1 MPSHPYAATG
11 DPAPS
16 ALPTRHVVT
25 GAFHQNRSAM
35 AGRGEQIISRLFVKA
50 ALLISDAR
58 VNQSVKPTSGAK
70 TDKWFQLEVMDDGR
84 FGGLTQEL
92 KDLGNTTSGALELRV
107 RSVLVLGPPSP
118 AQALV
123 LVSDSERR
131 RRVEIPPEA
140 RAIQLEEW
148 SLSFD
153 RSTRLDTVQAGE
165 EPYPAVYKQAIA
177 LMRSLY
183 ALLRYVPAWQ
193 LHRRLVPGSGMKVMV
208 IATLVGREEDALHE
222 DVLGLTHKL
231 MQDEED
237 LITFS
242 FPPIVTPLGA
252 IALRAQYRPNVRFRL
267 DPLESLWSSALAT
280 PSSPGGTGTGA
291 GRGSISPASPSPPAP
306 KFDLDSPAFT
316 PTLLATRQR
325 ASLTGSGSPLRP
337 SSRAGTSPGTAVTPL
352 PPRTRTIS
360 QLSTGGDSPR
370 SPPAGADF
378 HGGASGLTRT
388 RRESLLTRG
397 SVSGSITPSGLAPGS
412 PSSPR
417 RASGMINPFKGATL
431 ASSPRTGMGAS
442 PLGGGSPRTTPGLGL
457 GTSPRAGIAMAIGA
471 GTGTSPLS
479 AGAAAGSSPRGTESD
494 GRRSIDSGD
503 GTRLNAQPQ
512 PIKRYSSSFGH
523 RPGRSESSLGSA
535 GLAGGIGSV
544 GAVGAGSLGAG
555 SAGGAP
561 GSVGAGST
569 GSGGQTGGA
578 GAGPHSRLSTIGSQ
592 SYLSHAADDDD
603 LGEFIKEIDSRP
615 QLGSEGSP
623 LRLDTTISTEQFPLS
638 SPAQEQFPQQIER
651 FPSISPQTE
660 RFPPSSLPTGYS
672 AFPHLSPLGRTYEQ
686 SLQPF
691 GQRQNEGITQNLT
704 DSPRPLPPA
713 LESIPPSPAE
723 SAWQVRSRSRERFGS
738 SERRT
743 SIDNRYGIRGPSTS
757 RERRPMEVLAPLPER
772 LGLGLEERT
781 RTMSLGPTT
790 ARETPSSL
798 FTGSPFTGRTASPFA
813 HERARTTSLTPAHGR
828 SITPS
833 HERERTISF
842 ARRNRALLTR
852 PDEVEA
858 EIERMKESFQASYAP
873 ASPREPAPRGLELEP
888 TPRIREGSSGSGS
901 GAGTRRIGSEEV
913 VGRLELSGSSGFGL
927 GARGSVRPGRDTD
940 GWKDGGEWDKRMNGW
955 R

>member
-1 MPSHPYAATG
+1 
-11 DPAPS
+11 
-16 ALPTRHVVT
+16 
-25 GAFHQNRSAM
+25 M
-35 AGRGEQIISRLFVKA
+35 AGRGEQIISRLFVKS

-58 VNQSVKPTSGAK
+58 ENQSVRPASGAK
-70 TDKWFQLEVMDDGR
+70 PDKWFQLEVMDDGR

-92 KDLGNTTSGALELRV
+92 RDLGNAASGPLELRV
-107 RSVLVLGPPSP
+107 RSILVLGPPSP

-131 RRVEIPPEA
+131 KRVEIPPEA

-148 SLSFD
+148 SLSLD
-153 RSTRLDTVQAGE
+153 RSTRLDSAQAGE

-183 ALLRYVPAWQ
+183 AVLR
-193 LHRRLVPGSGMKVMV
+193 VMV

-222 DVLGLTHKL
+222 EVLALTHKL
-231 MQDEED
+231 IPDEGD

-280 PSSPGGTGTGA
+280 PSSPGGAGT
-291 GRGSISPASPSPPAP
+291 GRGSTSPASPSPPAP

-337 SSRAGTSPGTAVTPL
+337 ASRTGTSPGTVAAPL

-360 QLSTGGDSPR
+360 QLSAGGDTPQ
-370 SPPAGADF
+370 
-378 HGGASGLTRT
+378 
-388 RRESLLTRG
+388 SLLTRG
-397 SVSGSITPSGLAPGS
+397 SVSGSVTPSGLAPGP

-417 RASGMINPFKGATL
+417 RTSGTINPFKGATL
-431 ASSPRTGMGAS
+431 ASSPRTLGMGAS

-457 GTSPRAGIAMAIGA
+457 GTSPRAGIAVAIGA

-479 AGAAAGSSPRGTESD
+479 AGAGAGTGSSPRGTESD
-494 GRRSIDSGD
+494 GRRSMDSGD

-535 GLAGGIGSV
+535 GLAGGNGSV
-544 GAVGAGSLGAG
+544 GAIAVGSLGAG
-555 SAGGAP
+555 STGGAP
-561 GSVGAGST
+561 GSVDAGST
-569 GSGGQTGGA
+569 GSGGQGGGA

-603 LGEFIKEIDSRP
+603 LGQFIKEIDTRP

-623 LRLDTTISTEQFPLS
+623 LSLDTAISTEQFPLS
-638 SPAQEQFPQQIER
+638 SPAQEQFPRRTER

-660 RFPPSSLPTGYS
+660 RFPPSSLPTTYS
-672 AFPHLSPLGRTYEQ
+672 ALPHLSPLGRTYEQ

-691 GQRQNEGITQNLT
+691 GSRPNEGIAQNLT
-704 DSPRPLPPA
+704 DSPRPLPPP
-713 LESIPPSPAE
+713 LESVPPSPAE
-723 SAWQVRSRSRERFGS
+723 SAWQMRSRSRERFGS

-743 SIDNRYGIRGPSTS
+743 SIDNRYGVRGPSTS
-757 RERRPMEVLAPLPER
+757 RERTDEDHVA
-772 LGLGLEERT
+772 G
-781 RTMSLGPTT
+781 SHSCPTGS
-790 ARETPSSL
+790 PSSL
-798 FTGSPFTGRTASPFA
+798 FTGSPFITGRTASPFN
-813 HERARTTSLTPAHGR
+813 HERARTTSLTPIHGR
-828 SITPS
+828 SLTPS
-833 HERERTISF
+833 NERERTISF
-842 ARRNRALLTR
+842 TRRNRTLLTR
-852 PDEVEA
+852 RDEVDA

-873 ASPREPAPRGLELEP
+873 ASPREPASRGLGLEP
-888 TPRIREGSSGSGS
+888 TPRIGDGSSGSGS
-901 GAGTRRIGSEEV
+901 GSGTRRIGSEEV
-913 VGRLELSGSSGFGL
+913 VGRLELGESSGLGFGV
-927 GARGSVRPGRDTD
+927 RGSVRPGRDTD
-940 GWKDGGEWDKRMNGW
+940 GWKDGENGTSE
-955 R
+955 

>member
-1 MPSHPYAATG
+1 
-11 DPAPS
+11 
-16 ALPTRHVVT
+16 
-25 GAFHQNRSAM
+25 M
-35 AGRGEQIISRLFVKA
+35 AGRGEQIISRLFVKS

-58 VNQSVKPTSGAK
+58 ENQSARPASGAK
-70 TDKWFQLEVMDDGR
+70 PDKWFQLEVMDDGR

-92 KDLGNTTSGALELRV
+92 RDLGNAASGPLELRV
-107 RSVLVLGPPSP
+107 RSILVLGPPSP

-131 RRVEIPPEA
+131 KRVEIPPEA

-148 SLSFD
+148 SLSLD
-153 RSTRLDTVQAGE
+153 RSTRLDSAQAGE

-183 ALLRYVPAWQ
+183 AVLR
-193 LHRRLVPGSGMKVMV
+193 VMV

-222 DVLGLTHKL
+222 EVLALTHKL
-231 MQDEED
+231 IPDEGD

-280 PSSPGGTGTGA
+280 PSSPGGAGT
-291 GRGSISPASPSPPAP
+291 GRGSTSPASPSPPAP

-337 SSRAGTSPGTAVTPL
+337 ASRTGTSPGTVAAPL

-360 QLSTGGDSPR
+360 QLSAGGDTPR
-370 SPPAGADF
+370 SPPPGADF
-378 HGGASGLTRT
+378 YGGASGLTRT

-397 SVSGSITPSGLAPGS
+397 SVSGSVTPSGLAPGP

-417 RASGMINPFKGATL
+417 RTSGTINPFKGATL
-431 ASSPRTGMGAS
+431 ASSPRTLGMGAS

-457 GTSPRAGIAMAIGA
+457 GTSPRAGIAVAIGA

-479 AGAAAGSSPRGTESD
+479 AGAGAGTGSSPRGTESD
-494 GRRSIDSGD
+494 GRRSMDSGD

-535 GLAGGIGSV
+535 GLAGGNGSV
-544 GAVGAGSLGAG
+544 GAIAVGSLGAG
-555 SAGGAP
+555 STGGAP
-561 GSVGAGST
+561 GSVDAGST
-569 GSGGQTGGA
+569 GSGGQGGGA

-603 LGEFIKEIDSRP
+603 LGQFIKEIDTRP

-623 LRLDTTISTEQFPLS
+623 LSPDTAISTEQFPLS
-638 SPAQEQFPQQIER
+638 SPAQEQFPRRAER
-651 FPSISPQTE
+651 FPSISQTE
-660 RFPPSSLPTGYS
+660 RFPPSSLPTTYS
-672 AFPHLSPLGRTYEQ
+672 ALPHLSPLGRTYEQ

-691 GQRQNEGITQNLT
+691 GSRPNEGIAQNLT
-704 DSPRPLPPA
+704 DSPRPLPPP
-713 LESIPPSPAE
+713 LESVPPSPAE
-723 SAWQVRSRSRERFGS
+723 SAWQMRSRSRERFGS

-743 SIDNRYGIRGPSTS
+743 SIDNRYGVRGPSTS

-781 RTMSLGPTT
+781 RTMSLGPT
-790 ARETPSSL
+790 AAPREAPSSL
-798 FTGSPFTGRTASPFA
+798 FTGSPFITGRTASPFN
-813 HERARTTSLTPAHGR
+813 HERARTTSLTPVHGR
-828 SITPS
+828 SLTPS

-842 ARRNRALLTR
+842 TRRNRTLLTR
-852 PDEVEA
+852 RDEVDA

-873 ASPREPAPRGLELEP
+873 ASPREPASRGLGLEP
-888 TPRIREGSSGSGS
+888 TLRIGDGSSGSGS
-901 GAGTRRIGSEEV
+901 GSGTRRIGSEEV
-913 VGRLELSGSSGFGL
+913 VGRLELGESSGLGF

>member
-1 MPSHPYAATG
+1 
-11 DPAPS
+11 
-16 ALPTRHVVT
+16 
-25 GAFHQNRSAM
+25 M
-35 AGRGEQIISRLFVKA
+35 AGRGEQIISRLFVKS
-50 ALLISDAR
+50 ALLISEAR
-58 VNQSVKPTSGAK
+58 ENQSARPAPGAK
-70 TDKWFQLEVMDDGR
+70 ADRWFQLEVMDDGR

-92 KDLGNTTSGALELRV
+92 KDLGNAANDALELRV

-123 LVSDSERR
+123 LVSDEERR
-131 RRVEIPPEA
+131 RRVELPPEA

-148 SLSFD
+148 SLSID

-193 LHRRLVPGSGMKVMV
+193 LHRRLVPGSGMKVVV
-208 IATLVGREEDALHE
+208 IATLVGREEDTLHE

-231 MQDEED
+231 IPDEGD

-267 DPLESLWSSALAT
+267 DPLENLWSSALAT
-280 PSSPGGTGTGA
+280 PSSPGGTGA
-291 GRGSISPASPSPPAP
+291 GRGSTSPASPSPPAP

-337 SSRAGTSPGTAVTPL
+337 VSRAGTSPGTAATPL

-360 QLSTGGDSPR
+360 QLSTGGDAPR
-370 SPPAGADF
+370 SPAPGADF
-378 HGGASGLTRT
+378 YGGASGLTRT

-397 SVSGSITPSGLAPGS
+397 SVSGSVTPSGLAPGP

-417 RASGMINPFKGATL
+417 RASGTINPFKGATL

-457 GTSPRAGIAMAIGA
+457 GTSPRAGIAVAIGT

-479 AGAAAGSSPRGTESD
+479 AGAPAGTSPRGTESD

-535 GLAGGIGSV
+535 GLAGGVGSIGAAAAGSI
-544 GAVGAGSLGAG
+544 GAGST
-555 SAGGAP
+555 GGAP
-561 GSVGAGST
+561 GSVGAGSM

-603 LGEFIKEIDSRP
+603 LGQFIKEIDSRP

-623 LRLDTTISTEQFPLS
+623 LGLDTTISTEQFPLS
-638 SPAQEQFPQQIER
+638 SPAQEQFPRQAER

-672 AFPHLSPLGRTYEQ
+672 AFH
-686 SLQPF
+686 
-691 GQRQNEGITQNLT
+691 
-704 DSPRPLPPA
+704 
-713 LESIPPSPAE
+713 
-723 SAWQVRSRSRERFGS
+723 
-738 SERRT
+738 
-743 SIDNRYGIRGPSTS
+743 
-757 RERRPMEVLAPLPER
+757 
-772 LGLGLEERT
+772 
-781 RTMSLGPTT
+781 
-790 ARETPSSL
+790 
-798 FTGSPFTGRTASPFA
+798 
-813 HERARTTSLTPAHGR
+813 TSLLSEGPMSNHYNHSVKGR
-828 SITPS
+828 I
-833 HERERTISF
+833 
-842 ARRNRALLTR
+842 
-852 PDEVEA
+852 
-858 EIERMKESFQASYAP
+858 
-873 ASPREPAPRGLELEP
+873 
-888 TPRIREGSSGSGS
+888 
-901 GAGTRRIGSEEV
+901 
-913 VGRLELSGSSGFGL
+913 
-927 GARGSVRPGRDTD
+927 
-940 GWKDGGEWDKRMNGW
+940 
-955 R
+955 